1 VIGHN
6 KDTKSVEHY
15 SIGHLLGPT
24 DNQISFTVN
33 TEKLLHYHV
42 GVFAFT
48 GSGKSNLSSLVIR
61 KAVNSIPN
69 VKFVVFDI
77 CSEHGVKILD
87 SLRSLL
93 SRVVLTE
100 PLPEHGNGGV
110 GGGVGN
116 GNEGNTP
123 LTSSSGGTS

>member
-1 VIGHN
+1 M
-6 KDTKSVEHY
+6 
-15 SIGHLLGPT
+15 LGPT

-48 GSGKSNLSSLVIR
+48 GSDKSNLSSRVIR
-61 KAVNSIPN
+61 KAMNSIPN

-77 CSEHGVKILD
+77 CSEYGVKILVD

-116 GNEGNTP
+116 GNEGNTA
-123 LTSSSGGTS
+123 LTSSSGGKS

>member
-1 VIGHN
+1 M
-6 KDTKSVEHY
+6 
-15 SIGHLLGPT
+15 LGPT

-33 TEKLLHYHV
+33 IEKLLHYHV

-48 GSGKSNLSSLVIR
+48 GSDKSNLSSLVIR
-61 KAVNSIPN
+61 NAVNSIPN

-77 CSEHGVKILD
+77 CSEHGVKILVD
-87 SLRSLL
+87 SLRSLV

-116 GNEGNTP
+116 GNEGNTAI
-123 LTSSSGGTS
+123 TSSSGGTS